1 MLYVGI
7 DPSFTKTGTCYLD
20 TDKKT
25 ILFNAISPDGKN
37 EDYIKTI
44 ERASYVSLEIIKRL
58 SIRGQVKV
66 ILEEPLAMSMKAS
79 RLGILSGL
87 LGLSLLLVPSIERIY
102 TISPSYIARLNN
114 PIAKRKG
121 LSKKMASQYVVEKI
135 LSYMQESMGYEIII
149 HNDKLN
155 KDGSQKKRK
164 LSHDEAESFILL
176 LRMLDEENFID
187 KDFQKELVSI
197 NRNFNKEQK
206 LNLLK

>member
-58 SIRGQVKV
+58 TIRGQVKV

-87 LGLSLLLVPSIERIY
+87 LGFSLLLVPSIERIY

-135 LSYMQESMGYEIII
+135 LSYMQESMGYKVII

-187 KDFQKELVSI
+187 KDFKKELVSI

>member
-121 LSKKMASQYVVEKI
+121 LSKKVASQYVVEKI
-135 LSYMQESMGYEIII
+135 LSYMQESMGYKVII

-187 KDFQKELVSI
+187 KDFKKELVSI

>member
-121 LSKKMASQYVVEKI
+121 LSKKVASQYVVEKI

-187 KDFQKELVSI
+187 KDFKKELVSI